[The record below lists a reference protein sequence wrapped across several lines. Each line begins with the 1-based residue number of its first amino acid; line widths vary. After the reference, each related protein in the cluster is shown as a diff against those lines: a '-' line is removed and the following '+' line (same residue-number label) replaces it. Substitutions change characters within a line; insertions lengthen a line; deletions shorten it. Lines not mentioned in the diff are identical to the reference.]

1 MATRKELVQAIR
13 ERYRGATRKQ
23 RRSILDE
30 FVAVTGC
37 HRKHA
42 IRVLSG
48 GETVT
53 HPRPPRT
60 RITARQSARRSSCC
74 GKHRIASAASG
85 SSRSFRS
92 LSTRSSATATSSS
105 MPKYARSC

>member
-1 MATRKELVQAIR
+1 MRRRLSIATRKELVQAIR

-60 RITARQSARRSSCC
+60 RIYGEGGRPTLVAGWGASDRSC
-74 GKHRIASAASG
+74 GKR
-85 SSRSFRS
+85 
-92 LSTRSSATATSSS
+92 LKTAG
-105 MPKYARSC
+105 PRACHA